1 MDNPRLL
8 HCEPRSL
15 QRSPDSQREGG
26 NHALRCVP
34 SLSLKLSPTLRG
46 LCCLHAPL
54 RPGASPWTRLRS
66 TAPQSACNEM
76 ALESKISHE
85 LMTSML

>member
-1 MDNPRLL
+1 MHCDAFPPSRL
-8 HCEPRSL
+8 
-15 QRSPDSQREGG
+15 Q
-26 NHALRCVP
+26 
-34 SLSLKLSPTLRG
+34 LSPTLRG

-66 TAPQSACNEM
+66 TAPQTPWYFWAGACNEM